1 MAPILCV
8 PLIPLHPT
16 PSPHPTLRQPLTRSA
31 LTQLRSEAKQM
42 EVRIGIVNHTLVAH
56 ACARTLPARTNSEL
70 CKNPSSPRQP
80 STRTLTFAPT
90 FLPAFTPTPTNIPA
104 ATPTPCSPAPPP
116 HQVSKRMKS
125 DLAKRAAA
133 SVPRN
138 KHINNHDAYISDDD
152 LADY

>member
-1 MAPILCV
+1 MALSLCV
-8 PLIPLHPT
+8 PLTPLHPT

-56 ACARTLPARTNSEL
+56 ACARILPARTNSEL

-90 FLPAFTPTPTNIPA
+90 FLPASLNPYKHPRGHPHA
-104 ATPTPCSPAPPP
+104 LLPRPPP
-116 HQVSKRMKS
+116 LTRCPSG
-125 DLAKRAAA
+125 
-133 SVPRN
+133 
-138 KHINNHDAYISDDD
+138 
-152 LADY
+152 